1 MIRIA
6 HLLLAVKSFLPKPAK
21 IYFISLRRF
30 SPYFF
35 RLRHMIGKVPMQRR
49 RHNMDDTIR
58 HGDVDD
64 LIFQEEWTA
73 SQR

>member
-1 MIRIA
+1 
-6 HLLLAVKSFLPKPAK
+6 
-21 IYFISLRRF
+21 
-30 SPYFF
+30 
-35 RLRHMIGKVPMQRR
+35 MQRR
-49 RHNMDDTIR
+49 RHDMDDTIC

>member
-6 HLLLAVKSFLPKPAK
+6 HLLLAVKSFLPNLPK
-21 IYFISLRRF
+21 YISYPFAGFRRT
-30 SPYFF
+30 SSK
-35 RLRHMIGKVPMQRR
+35 LRHMIGKVPMQRR